1 LFSRSQRRMD
11 GETAAAAARH
21 PRVPPFLAEHSQ
33 VLRCTLVDDRA
44 ARWRDALPPGLGLPQ
59 SMELLE
65 TVIDL
70 HAELQ
75 PAVFRICRGRTQALY
90 EALSARDEADA
101 AHLLTLVEYL
111 QLPKMLAARLQ
122 QHLEILRFR
131 ALPAETQPRLLH
143 HLRSSAL
150 LQPLLDDTIAH
161 VCKLFGG
168 RRSNKVPWTYGPL
181 ADCDQL
187 QSGMCGDP
195 PLAVE
200 AAAAAATGVTDVEAQ
215 ARCCA
220 GRLLAG
226 HPREPASAEV
236 KRRDV
241 VSLVAA
247 YMGDLR
253 VLRSVLADGWTLC
266 PLALWAAAAHRDL
279 QMLRFVRDAAPGTPW
294 SYLALSAL
302 VAGGSVD
309 LLSWALLNGLEWVPS
324 TWLCEVASRGGHL
337 DMLRYLV
344 HVRGVPFPNSEYG
357 VDVNSVLA
365 AVAGGH
371 TETVA
376 WLRAR
381 GARWDASLWNVAAYT
396 GDIAALE
403 GIWSLPDPPPRDE
416 DATYQAGC
424 TGHGDALRWLV
435 EHGWS
440 VRVDVPGVLA
450 ARGDL
455 ELLRYVREQGAPFT
469 AHTLASAAGHDK
481 LAVVRWLRDVGCP
494 WDATACRQAAHGPAS
509 IPMLEFLLH
518 DGCPVDETACEA
530 AASRGSLDVLQFLR
544 ARGVPWDATTC
555 SSAAAAAELP
565 VLQWARAQDPPCPW
579 DADTIREAVFHEAGE
594 VLVWARANGCPEPE
608 EGILM

>member
-1 LFSRSQRRMD
+1 
-11 GETAAAAARH
+11 
-21 PRVPPFLAEHSQ
+21 
-33 VLRCTLVDDRA
+33 
-44 ARWRDALPPGLGLPQ
+44 
-59 SMELLE
+59 MELLE

-70 HAELQ
+70 HVELQ
-75 PAVFRICRGRTQALY
+75 PAVFRICHCRTQALY

-101 AHLLTLVEYL
+101 ARLLTLVEYL

-122 QHLEILRFR
+122 QHMEVLRFR
-131 ALPAETQPRLLH
+131 ALPAEPQPRLLH

-150 LQPLLDDTIAH
+150 LQPLLNDTIAH
-161 VCKLFGG
+161 ACKLLGG

-187 QSGMCGDP
+187 QSGMCDDP
-195 PLAVE
+195 PLAVGT
-200 AAAAAATGVTDVEAQ
+200 AAAAATGVTDVEAQ

-241 VSLVAA
+241 VSLAAA
-247 YMGDLR
+247 YMGDLGL
-253 VLRSVLADGWTLC
+253 LRSVLADGWMLC
-266 PLALWAAAAHRDL
+266 PLAVWAAAAHCDL
-279 QMLRFVRDAAPGTPW
+279 PMLRFVRQTAPDMPW

-309 LLSWALLNGLEWVPS
+309 LLSWALMNGLEWVPS
-324 TWLCEVASRGGHL
+324 TWLCEAASRGGHL

-344 HVRGVPFPNSEYG
+344 HVRGVPFPSSEYN

-381 GARWDASLWNVAAYT
+381 GARWDASLCNVAAYT

-403 GIWSLPDPPPRDE
+403 GILSLPDPPPRDA
-416 DATYQAGC
+416 DATYQAAC
-424 TGHGDALRWLV
+424 TGHGNALRWLV
-435 EHGWS
+435 EHRWP
-440 VRVDVPGVLA
+440 VRVDVPGLLA
-450 ARGDL
+450 ERGDL
-455 ELLRYVREQGAPFT
+455 ELLQYVREKGAPFT
-469 AHTLASAAGHDK
+469 AHTLASAAGRGQ
-481 LAVVRWLRDVGCP
+481 LAVMRWLRDVGCP
-494 WDATACRQAAHGPAS
+494 WDATACRQAALVMAS
-509 IPMLEFLLH
+509 IPMLELLL
-518 DGCPVDETACEA
+518 DGGCPIDESACEA
-530 AASRGSLDVLQFLR
+530 AASRGSLDLLQFLR
-544 ARGVPWDATTC
+544 ARGAPWDATTC
-555 SSAAAAAELP
+555 SSAAAAAALP
-565 VLQWARAQDPPCPW
+565 VLQWARAQEPPCPW
-579 DADTIREAVFHEAGE
+579 NADTIRGAVFHEAGE

-608 EGILM
+608 GGM